1 VAGAQKS
8 LAKLGYLDVTTCQG
22 VDPSGKQDS
31 TAGLQQAIDDAA
43 DKSLIVFFPP
53 GTYRVSKTLDG
64 ASGRGN
70 DGCGVHM
77 NSVVLI
83 GSSRGPR
90 PTIRLA
96 DNSPAF
102 DDPQNPRP
110 VLHIYRWSSQGER
123 APCAFSNGLRGVN
136 ISVGKGNPGAVGLRF
151 GGAQESFL
159 EDVTVDASGGFA
171 GISGIPGRGMGS
183 ANLEVIGG
191 RYGLYLDTSFNG
203 HLGGSVAGIV
213 LRGQTERAVL
223 SGVWGGLVLTGFEIE
238 ADHGPVIETQGKA
251 SNPGNLVLLD
261 GTITLAKPGVA
272 ISNPGGVS
280 VQARNLYTTG
290 VNVLAQSPGRPDAA
304 TKPHTGWT
312 HVRELSYC
320 PPHKRAGGDGVDVE
334 SWSLVN
340 GSRTQGQV
348 FTSQPAAQP
357 PADLVQRHIVTQK
370 PTFEDQGTVNA
381 RDQGVVGDGQ
391 TDDAKA
397 LQAAIDTHDRVFL
410 PKGRYRVSKTILLRA
425 GSQLF
430 GVPGRRSSIVRDA
443 SWKPA
448 KQAWLIETVDDAA
461 ATTYLGDLLLES
473 RLKSSSQKSDG
484 NRVNAVHWRAGRRS
498 VLNNVWLPNVNYWGD
513 LPRQLFRISGNGG
526 GRWYRWGDHGRMWQ
540 PGHKETRQLLIDS
553 TSEPLTLYG
562 CNPEHSRVSPYIEV
576 RQSRNVRFLG
586 CKTENMGGYDV
597 FHVTQS
603 ENVLVAGMG
612 QIKVGASS
620 RIAVVQGAKNVVV
633 LNFSPNAWDP
643 KGAVLSE
650 DDSGNAVKGNEYLAM
665 YKVGD
670 LDEKAWQTSSPPGAA
685 KELAVDGGGMDADG
699 GSAHAGGGGSAA
711 DTGSDGPASASPQ
724 HTGSG
729 CGYGPTP
736 AAASPFLLLLGLPV
750 LLLRRRRT
758 RPSAPR
764 GYDRRRDHG
773 RPVRRCRGA
782 PRVPSG

>member
-1 VAGAQKS
+1 
-8 LAKLGYLDVTTCQG
+8 
-22 VDPSGKQDS
+22 
-31 TAGLQQAIDDAA
+31 
-43 DKSLIVFFPP
+43 
-53 GTYRVSKTLDG
+53 
-64 ASGRGN
+64 
-70 DGCGVHM
+70 M
-77 NSVVLI
+77 
-83 GSSRGPR
+83 
-90 PTIRLA
+90 
-96 DNSPAF
+96 
-102 DDPQNPRP
+102 
-110 VLHIYRWSSQGER
+110 
-123 APCAFSNGLRGVN
+123 
-136 ISVGKGNPGAVGLRF
+136 
-151 GGAQESFL
+151 
-159 EDVTVDASGGFA
+159 
-171 GISGIPGRGMGS
+171 
-183 ANLEVIGG
+183 
-191 RYGLYLDTSFNG
+191 
-203 HLGGSVAGIV
+203 
-213 LRGQTERAVL
+213 
-223 SGVWGGLVLTGFEIE
+223 
-238 ADHGPVIETQGKA
+238 
-251 SNPGNLVLLD
+251 
-261 GTITLAKPGVA
+261 
-272 ISNPGGVS
+272 
-280 VQARNLYTTG
+280 
-290 VNVLAQSPGRPDAA
+290 
-304 TKPHTGWT
+304 
-312 HVRELSYC
+312 
-320 PPHKRAGGDGVDVE
+320 
-334 SWSLVN
+334 
-340 GSRTQGQV
+340 
-348 FTSQPAAQP
+348 
-357 PADLVQRHIVTQK
+357 
-370 PTFEDQGTVNA
+370 
-381 RDQGVVGDGQ
+381 
-391 TDDAKA
+391 
-397 LQAAIDTHDRVFL
+397 
-410 PKGRYRVSKTILLRA
+410 
-425 GSQLF
+425 
-430 GVPGRRSSIVRDA
+430 
-443 SWKPA
+443 
-448 KQAWLIETVDDAA
+448 DDAA